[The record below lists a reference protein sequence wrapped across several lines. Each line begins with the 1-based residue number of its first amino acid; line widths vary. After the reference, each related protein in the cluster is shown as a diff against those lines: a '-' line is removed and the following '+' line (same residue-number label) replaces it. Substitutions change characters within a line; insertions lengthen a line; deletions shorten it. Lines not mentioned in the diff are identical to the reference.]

1 MAKTTMSNKKNKSL
15 SACNETKTTLLLKSL
30 KIMNRKIEEKIQ
42 ALYFIIKLEI
52 WLKILD

>member
-52 WLKILD
+52 